1 MSLSKWFVLTVCLLP
16 LVGCG
21 GSDSKATPAAG
32 TTAEIEPLAL
42 PDEVSDE
49 LRKSYTH
56 ASRGMSPDAIHKF
69 AMITEDVGL
78 ALTPNEIRY
87 EFFKQSARLLREAL
101 ADGADIDDEDIALI
115 TYNEACAFSK
125 ENKTEEAMRALGEA
139 MKHGYRNIQHI
150 NSDEDLV
157 NIRKLDNFSSE
168 LAKWQVVAE
177 GHHAA
182 EIAKLLESGETFPF
196 EFTLTDI
203 GGVEHTLDEA
213 KGKVVIVDFWGTWC
227 PPCVAEIPAFIK
239 LQEKYGG
246 DKFQMYGISFEQG
259 NSEAANVKL
268 VTEFARRARINY
280 PCLMGDSIVKSQIE
294 DFMGYPT
301 TLFIDK
307 TGKVRLKVA
316 GQHDYEYLESIVQA
330 LMME

>member
-21 GSDSKATPAAG
+21 GSDSKATPAAR

-196 EFTLTDI
+196 EFTLTDT
-203 GGVEHTLDEA
+203 VESNTRWTKP
-213 KGKVVIVDFWGTWC
+213 KGKSSLLISGEHGVRHAWPKSRRSSSCRKSMAATSFRCTASASNRETAK
-227 PPCVAEIPAFIK
+227 PPTSNLSRSSPGEHGSTTHA
-239 LQEKYGG
+239 
-246 DKFQMYGISFEQG
+246 SW
-259 NSEAANVKL
+259 
-268 VTEFARRARINY
+268 VTA
-280 PCLMGDSIVKSQIE
+280 S
-294 DFMGYPT
+294 
-301 TLFIDK
+301 
-307 TGKVRLKVA
+307 
-316 GQHDYEYLESIVQA
+316 
-330 LMME
+330 